1 MAAIDGVVGYHGLG
15 FNRFMQSME
24 KIGENGQIS
33 QIFIDFVMEGG
44 VDGGKKGKILSLAIK
59 SI

>member
-1 MAAIDGVVGYHGLG
+1 
-15 FNRFMQSME
+15 ME